1 MADGVQ
7 LGSGYDWHNT
17 QRDILHFSPLQ
28 AQSLTELD
36 WHQQAIPVRASLLKY
51 ATTGVLAI
59 CSFTFRKEFSCSLPH
74 INGSPFLVIFLS
86 GPAIVTNS
94 GKNLALNPTR
104 PRKLRTSE
112 GDYGLLP
119 SIMAFTFSSIGPIPC
134 LVKRSPIKTILVI
147 RNVYLSAFWVK
158 FFFKPLQNLDQILV
172 KFRPPCT
179 TRSSAM

>member
-1 MADGVQ
+1 MG
-7 LGSGYDWHNT
+7 WRT
-17 QRDILHFSPLQ
+17 
-28 AQSLTELD
+28 
-36 WHQQAIPVRASLLKY
+36 SLLKY

-59 CSFTFRKEFSCSLPH
+59 CCFTFRKEFSCSLPH
-74 INGSPFLVIFLS
+74 TNGSPFLEIFLS

-147 RNVYLSAFWVK
+147 RNVHLSAFWVK
-158 FFFKPLQNLDQILV
+158 FFFKPLQNLNQILV
-172 KFRPPCT
+172 KFLSIRPPCT
-179 TRSSAM
+179 RRSSAMWATPFKPAIDRVMLRWYFSGATLMP